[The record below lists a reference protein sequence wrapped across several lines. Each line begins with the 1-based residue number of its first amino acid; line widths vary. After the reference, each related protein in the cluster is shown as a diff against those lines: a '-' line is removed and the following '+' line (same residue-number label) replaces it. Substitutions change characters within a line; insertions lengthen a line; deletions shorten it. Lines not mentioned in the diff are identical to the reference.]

1 MKKFTWALV
10 STGRL
15 EDGEKFYISLKGPDG
30 EPWANPI
37 EPEQIMQEIAALK
50 QQFIRITEEAL
61 SALAGAVPTP
71 EEGYAKSPFLL
82 KGDIMRLR
90 SNRDELKSENERLKQ
105 QLAEA
110 RGREA
115 TGGEG

>member
-50 QQFIRITEEAL
+50 AQEEIFAL
-61 SALAGAVPTP
+61 KESRRMISDARDRWMHAHDALKA
-71 EEGYAKSPFLL
+71 
-82 KGDIMRLR
+82 
-90 SNRDELKSENERLKQ
+90 ENERLKQ
-105 QLAEA
+105 QLAAA

>member
-50 QQFIRITEEAL
+50 QQ
-61 SALAGAVPTP
+61 
-71 EEGYAKSPFLL
+71 
-82 KGDIMRLR
+82 
-90 SNRDELKSENERLKQ
+90 
-105 QLAEA
+105 LAEA